1 MIWEIE
7 LVEFTRF
14 GSMKVRARFGSLAI
28 FWCVKA
34 TEFPRFGCVKGT
46 EFLRIGSVKVTDFP
60 RFGCVKG
67 A

>member
-34 TEFPRFGCVKGT
+34 TEFPRFGCVNVTK
-46 EFLRIGSVKVTDFP
+46 FLRFACVKVTEFA
-60 RFGCVKG
+60 RL
-67 A
+67 